1 MEFNKESRGQIQISD
16 TAIAEIVS
24 NVSSKCY
31 GNKAIFESLG
41 VNKIVDG
48 GQSMNPS
55 TADI

>member
-31 GNKAIFESLG
+31 GVIGF
-41 VNKIVDG
+41 V
-48 GQSMNPS
+48 
-55 TADI
+55 